1 MIARTWLRMN
11 DWADNVLMCKWDPV
25 WSPAWWGAR
34 IVVVV
39 DLLLWQPSRWARV
52 QPARVKRS
60 FGHELPQPRRME
72 DLELPEEGE

>member
-60 FGHELPQPRRME
+60 WKPNIQRHCSSADHSIIR
-72 DLELPEEGE
+72 